1 MRTYIKEF
9 PPPSEKAI
17 GRELTGETMPLKLAP
32 LGQNMKIVKILADEK
47 TKKHLA
53 DLGLTIGSEIV
64 VFSSNGGSLVCIV
77 RDVKLAI
84 DFGLASHIFVA

>member
-1 MRTYIKEF
+1 MRTNIKEF
-9 PPPSEKAI
+9 PPPSENAYR
-17 GRELTGETMPLKLAP
+17 RERTGETMPLKLAP

-53 DLGLTIGSEIV
+53 DLGLTIGSEIA